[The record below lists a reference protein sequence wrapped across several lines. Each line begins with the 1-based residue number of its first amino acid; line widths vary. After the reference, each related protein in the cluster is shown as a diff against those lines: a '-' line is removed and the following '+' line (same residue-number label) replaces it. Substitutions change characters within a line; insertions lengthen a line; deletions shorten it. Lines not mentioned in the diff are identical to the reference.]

1 MPLPLSSVSTAS
13 AEDGLRALQERI
25 HVMQGRGNREGFHPV
40 IPGLR
45 GLFPSGLRGGAAYS
59 LETPLSVA
67 MALLAG
73 PSANGQWCGAAGI
86 PGFGAEAAAGF
97 GVALERFVL
106 VPDTGPDWLP
116 VVSTLADVLPV
127 LLVRPSAR
135 VTPGDAARLASR
147 LRERSGTLLVLGP
160 WPQSE
165 GLLRVRGSR
174 WEGLGDG
181 HGHLRRHR
189 VELEL
194 QHRGRTRT
202 AVLDLAAL
210 DSSGTA
216 DSFSTVDGSGTWQ
229 GTGGHSASR
238 APHAT
243 TAGSRP
249 ALVQVAP

>member
-116 VVSTLADVLPV
+116 VISTLADVLPV

-147 LRERSGTLLVLGP
+147 LRERGGTLLVLGP

-194 QHRGRTRT
+194 QHRGRTST